1 MTKTALI
8 SFLNILFGFSL
19 QLLFLYFITPS
30 SLIDE
35 YIAQVSIPFLFTG
48 LTLVSFRED
57 FFLIC

>member
-1 MTKTALI
+1 MYDKNSTHIIFKYTVWI
-8 SFLNILFGFSL
+8 FPSIIIF
-19 QLLFLYFITPS
+19 YFITPS

-57 FFLIC
+57 FF